1 MADKKRQDYGGSVYD
16 QQYFTNDELRSAAE
30 IRAAAQA
37 GKTSWDDAHKYVEG
51 IRGKYGYSGGADG
64 ASYNQASPGKTAS
77 GAYKTSFNSTASTT
91 TKKDTGNPGSFTYEE
106 APQYV
111 NKYQDKINDLTQ
123 QILNREAF
131 RYNPE
136 EDPTYQQYQETY
148 TREGKKAMEDTLG
161 QVAARTGGL
170 ASSYAG
176 TVAQQSY
183 NDYMTKLSDKIP
195 ELRQLAYSM
204 YQDEGDRQRA
214 NLEMLTALE
223 QGDYAKYAD
232 LLAQYNTNRNFDYN
246 AYRDNVSD
254 LRYGDEMALT
264 KAQTMAAAGDF
275 SGYKALGYTD
285 AEIAKLK
292 AAYDAAGYLSGGYSG
307 GGSGGSSGSGSSS
320 RRSSGGNSG
329 NSGGSGTSS
338 GEADIYTKMN
348 QAGIT
353 SEQSARSYLLS
364 AGYSQTE
371 ANRVAAYYATDW
383 LHNGKSGEG
392 DPLTTKTTKQTVTP
406 RFTNRNAAINYLRQ
420 QGADGGAA
428 SIMLEDEW
436 TRRKRSGGS
445 SSATQYS
452 SYADYLSAYVRYLVE
467 TSGRG

>member
-1 MADKKRQDYGGSVYD
+1 MANKKREEYGGSVYD
-16 QQYFTNDELRSAAE
+16 QQYFTDDELRSAAE

-37 GKTSWDDAHKYVEG
+37 GRTSWDDAHKYVEG
-51 IRGKYGYSGGADG
+51 IRNKYGYSGGANG
-64 ASYNQASPGKTAS
+64 YSYNQAQGGKNADGS
-77 GAYKTSFNSTASTT
+77 YKTSYNSSASMT
-91 TKKDTGNPGSFTYEE
+91 TKKGSAAPGSFTYED

-111 NKYQDKINDLTQ
+111 NKYKDQIDSLTQ

-131 RYNPE
+131 NYDAE
-136 EDPTYQQYQETY
+136 KDPTYQQYRDTY

-161 QVAARTGGL
+161 QVSARTGGL

-204 YQDEGDRQRA
+204 YQDEGNRQRQ

-232 LLAQYNTNRNFDYN
+232 LLAQYNTDRNFDYG

-254 LRYGDEMALT
+254 LRYGDEMALQ
-264 KAQTMAAAGDF
+264 KAETMAAAGDF

-292 AAYDAAGYLSGGYSG
+292 AAYQASQSLGGYSG
-307 GGSGGSSGSGSSS
+307 GGYSGGSSRSSGSSGSGKTT
-320 RRSSGGNSG
+320 
-329 NSGGSGTSS
+329 GSG
-338 GEADIYTKMN
+338 DIYTKMN
-348 QAGIT
+348 NAGIR
-353 SEQSARSYLLS
+353 SEQSARAYLLS
-364 AGYSQTE
+364 AGYNQTD
-371 ANRVAAYYATDW
+371 ASRIAAYYATDW
-383 LHNGKSGEG
+383 MRNGKTGKG
-392 DPLTTKTTKQTVTP
+392 DPQNTKVPTPSVSATTP
-406 RFTNRNAAINYLRQ
+406 RFTDRSKAIGFLRQ
-420 QGADGGAA
+420 HGADGGAA
-428 SIMLEDEW
+428 SILSQGEW
-436 TRRKRSGGS
+436 NRRKASGGS

-452 SYADYLSAYVRYLVE
+452 SYADYLSAYVRYLME

>member
-1 MADKKRQDYGGSVYD
+1 MANKKREEYGGSVYD
-16 QQYFTNDELRSAAE
+16 QQYFTDDELRSAAE

-37 GKTSWDDAHKYVEG
+37 GRTSWDDAHKYVEG
-51 IRGKYGYSGGADG
+51 IRNKYGYSGGANG
-64 ASYNQASPGKTAS
+64 YSYNQAQGGKNTDGS
-77 GAYKTSFNSTASTT
+77 YKTSYNSSASMT
-91 TKKDTGNPGSFTYEE
+91 TKKGSAAPGSFSYED

-111 NKYQDKINDLTQ
+111 NKYKDQIDSLTQ

-131 RYNPE
+131 NYDAE
-136 EDPTYQQYQETY
+136 KDPTYQQYRDTY

-161 QVAARTGGL
+161 QVSARTGGL

-204 YQDEGDRQRA
+204 YQDEGNRQRQ

-232 LLAQYNTNRNFDYN
+232 LLAQYNTDRNFDYG

-254 LRYGDEMALT
+254 LRYGDEMAMQ
-264 KAQTMAAAGDF
+264 KAETMAAAGDF

-292 AAYDAAGYLSGGYSG
+292 AAYQASQSLGGYSG
-307 GGSGGSSGSGSSS
+307 GGYSGGSSRSSGSSGSGKTA
-320 RRSSGGNSG
+320 
-329 NSGGSGTSS
+329 GSG
-338 GEADIYTKMN
+338 DIYTKMN
-348 QAGIT
+348 NAGIR
-353 SEQSARSYLLS
+353 SEQSARAYLLS
-364 AGYSQTE
+364 AGYNQTD
-371 ANRVAAYYATDW
+371 ASRIAAYYATDW

-428 SIMLEDEW
+428 SILSQGEW
-436 TRRKRSGGS
+436 NRRKASGGS

-452 SYADYLSAYVRYLVE
+452 SYADYLSAYVRYLME

>member
-1 MADKKRQDYGGSVYD
+1 MANKKREEYGGSVYD
-16 QQYFTNDELRSAAE
+16 QQYFTDDELRSAAE

-37 GKTSWDDAHKYVEG
+37 GRTSWDDAHKYVEG
-51 IRGKYGYSGGADG
+51 IRNKYGYSGGANG
-64 ASYNQASPGKTAS
+64 YSYNQAQGGKNADGS
-77 GAYKTSFNSTASTT
+77 YKTSYNSSASMT
-91 TKKDTGNPGSFTYEE
+91 TKKGSAAPGSFSYED
-106 APQYV
+106 APKYV
-111 NKYQDKINDLTQ
+111 NKYKDQIDSLTQ

-131 RYNPE
+131 DYDAE
-136 EDPTYQQYQETY
+136 KDPTYQQYRDTY
-148 TREGKKAMEDTLG
+148 AREGKKAMEDTLG
-161 QVAARTGGL
+161 QVSARTGGL

-204 YQDEGDRQRA
+204 YQDEGNRQRQ

-232 LLAQYNTNRNFDYN
+232 LLAQYNTDRNFDYG

-254 LRYGDEMALT
+254 LRYGDEMAMQ
-264 KAQTMAAAGDF
+264 KAETMAAAGDF

-292 AAYDAAGYLSGGYSG
+292 AAYQASQSLGGYSG
-307 GGSGGSSGSGSSS
+307 GGYSGGSSRSPGSSPSRSTGSG
-320 RRSSGGNSG
+320 
-329 NSGGSGTSS
+329 
-338 GEADIYTKMN
+338 DIYTKMN
-348 QAGIT
+348 NAGIQ
-353 SEQSARSYLLS
+353 SEQSARAYLLS
-364 AGYSQTE
+364 AGYNQTD
-371 ANRVAAYYATDW
+371 ASRIAAYYATDW
-383 LHNGKSGEG
+383 MRNGKTGKG
-392 DPLTTKTTKQTVTP
+392 DPQNTKVPTPSVSATTP
-406 RFTNRNAAINYLRQ
+406 RFTDRSKAIEFLRQ

-428 SIMLEDEW
+428 SILSQGEW
-436 TRRKRSGGS
+436 NRRKASGGS

-452 SYADYLSAYVRYLVE
+452 SYADYLSAYVRYLME

>member
-1 MADKKRQDYGGSVYD
+1 MANKKREEYGGSVYD
-16 QQYFTNDELRSAAE
+16 QQYFTDDELRSAAE

-37 GKTSWDDAHKYVEG
+37 GRTSWDDAHKYVEG
-51 IRGKYGYSGGADG
+51 IRNKYGYSGGANG
-64 ASYNQASPGKTAS
+64 YSYNQAQGEKNADGS
-77 GAYKTSFNSTASTT
+77 YKTSYNSSASMT
-91 TKKDTGNPGSFTYEE
+91 TKKGSAAPGSFSYED

-111 NKYQDKINDLTQ
+111 NKYKDQIDSLTQ

-131 RYNPE
+131 NYDAE
-136 EDPTYQQYQETY
+136 KDPTYQQYRDTY

-161 QVAARTGGL
+161 QVSARTGGL

-204 YQDEGDRQRA
+204 YQDEGNRQRQ

-232 LLAQYNTNRNFDYN
+232 LLAQYNTDRSFDYG

-254 LRYGDEMALT
+254 LRYGDEMAMQ
-264 KAQTMAAAGDF
+264 KAETMAAAGDF

-292 AAYDAAGYLSGGYSG
+292 AAYQASQSLGGYSG
-307 GGSGGSSGSGSSS
+307 GGYSGGSSRSSGSSGSGKTA
-320 RRSSGGNSG
+320 
-329 NSGGSGTSS
+329 GSG
-338 GEADIYTKMN
+338 DIYTKMN
-348 QAGIT
+348 NAGIR
-353 SEQSARSYLLS
+353 SEQSARAYLLS
-364 AGYSQTE
+364 AGYNQTD
-371 ANRVAAYYATDW
+371 ASRIAAYYATDW

-428 SIMLEDEW
+428 SILSQGEW
-436 TRRKRSGGS
+436 NRRKASGGS

-452 SYADYLSAYVRYLVE
+452 SYADYLSAYVRYLME

>member
-1 MADKKRQDYGGSVYD
+1 MANKKREEYGGSVYD
-16 QQYFTNDELRSAAE
+16 QQYFTDDELRSAAE

-37 GKTSWDDAHKYVEG
+37 GRTSWDDAHKYVEG
-51 IRGKYGYSGGADG
+51 IRNKYGYSGGANG
-64 ASYNQASPGKTAS
+64 YSYNQAQGGKNADGS
-77 GAYKTSFNSTASTT
+77 YKTSYNSSASMT
-91 TKKDTGNPGSFTYEE
+91 TKKGSAAPGSFSYED

-111 NKYQDKINDLTQ
+111 NKYKDQIDSLTQ

-131 RYNPE
+131 NYDAE
-136 EDPTYQQYQETY
+136 KDPTYQQYRDTY

-161 QVAARTGGL
+161 QVSARTGGL

-204 YQDEGDRQRA
+204 YQDEGNRQRQ

-232 LLAQYNTNRNFDYN
+232 LLAQYNTDRSFDYG

-254 LRYGDEMALT
+254 LRYGDEMAMQ
-264 KAQTMAAAGDF
+264 KAETMAAAGDF

-292 AAYDAAGYLSGGYSG
+292 AAYQASQSLGGYSG
-307 GGSGGSSGSGSSS
+307 GGYSGGSSRSSGSSP
-320 RRSSGGNSG
+320 RRS
-329 NSGGSGTSS
+329 TSS
-338 GEADIYTKMN
+338 GDIYTKMN
-348 QAGIT
+348 NAGIQ
-353 SEQSARSYLLS
+353 SEQSARAYLLS
-364 AGYSQTE
+364 AGYNQTD
-371 ANRVAAYYATDW
+371 ASRIAAYYATDW
-383 LHNGKSGEG
+383 LHNGKRGEG

-428 SIMLEDEW
+428 SILSQGEW
-436 TRRKRSGGS
+436 NRRKASGGS

-452 SYADYLSAYVRYLVE
+452 SYADYLSAYVRYLME

>member
-1 MADKKRQDYGGSVYD
+1 MANKKREEYGGSVYD
-16 QQYFTNDELRSAAE
+16 QQYFTDDELRSAAE

-37 GKTSWDDAHKYVEG
+37 GRTSWDDAHKYVEG
-51 IRGKYGYSGGADG
+51 IRNKYGYSGGANG
-64 ASYNQASPGKTAS
+64 YAYNQAQGGKNADGS
-77 GAYKTSFNSTASTT
+77 YKTSYNSSASMT
-91 TKKDTGNPGSFTYEE
+91 TKKGSAAPGSFTYED

-111 NKYQDKINDLTQ
+111 NKYKDQIDSLTQ

-131 RYNPE
+131 DYDAE
-136 EDPTYQQYQETY
+136 KDPTYQQYRDTY

-161 QVAARTGGL
+161 RVSARTGGL

-204 YQDEGDRQRA
+204 YQDEGNRQRQ

-232 LLAQYNTNRNFDYN
+232 LLAQYNTDRNFDYG

-254 LRYGDEMALT
+254 LRYGDEMAMQ
-264 KAQTMAAAGDF
+264 KAETMAAAGDF

-292 AAYDAAGYLSGGYSG
+292 AAYQASQSLGGYSG
-307 GGSGGSSGSGSSS
+307 GGYSGGSSRPSGSSP
-320 RRSSGGNSG
+320 RRS
-329 NSGGSGTSS
+329 TSS
-338 GEADIYTKMN
+338 GDIYTKMN
-348 QAGIT
+348 NAGIR
-353 SEQSARSYLLS
+353 SEQSARAYLLS
-364 AGYSQTE
+364 AGYNQTD
-371 ANRVAAYYATDW
+371 ASRIAAYYATDW
-383 LHNGKSGEG
+383 MRNGKTGKG
-392 DPLTTKTTKQTVTP
+392 DPQNTKVPTPSVSATTP
-406 RFTNRNAAINYLRQ
+406 RFTDRSKAIGFLRQ
-420 QGADGGAA
+420 HGADGGAA
-428 SIMLEDEW
+428 SILSQGEW
-436 TRRKRSGGS
+436 NRRKASGGS

-452 SYADYLSAYVRYLVE
+452 SYADYLSAYVRYLME

>member
-16 QQYFTNDELRSAAE
+16 QQYFTDDELRSAAE

-91 TKKDTGNPGSFTYEE
+91 TKKNAGTPGSFTYED

-111 NKYQDKINDLTQ
+111 NKYQDKINELTQ

-131 RYNPE
+131 NYIPE
-136 EDPTYQQYQETY
+136 EDPTYQQYRDTY

-183 NDYMTKLSDKIP
+183 NDYMTKLSDKVP

-204 YQDEGDRQRA
+204 YQDEGARQRT
-214 NLEMLTALE
+214 NLEMLSALE

-232 LLAQYNTNRNFDYN
+232 LLAQYNSNRNFDYN

-307 GGSGGSSGSGSSS
+307 GGSSGGSRSSGSGASDHGDSPATVDSSM
-320 RRSSGGNSG
+320 
-329 NSGGSGTSS
+329 
-338 GEADIYTKMN
+338 DIYTKMN
-348 QAGIT
+348 RAGIT
-353 SEQSARSYLLS
+353 SEQSARAYLLS

-383 LHNGKSGEG
+383 LHNGKSGKG
-392 DPLTTKTTKQTVTP
+392 DPTTTKTPKQTVTP